1 LSLLAAL
8 AAGLGAALVALLVLP
23 RKLLQKAQDRL
34 AKETLAREPGAWK
47 LLTRAD
53 VSVGRYRRLPGILG
67 LREGSVEFRG
77 LYGESVMVATD
88 RIRKIATG
96 PRLSTGRL
104 LFRMEALRI
113 TPASGEEVEFVL
125 TLPASEAWRSHL
137 GLWAARERQADAD
150 RVVPGKS

>member
-1 LSLLAAL
+1 LSLLLGVAAGAAALLAAL
-8 AAGLGAALVALLVLP
+8 LVIP
-23 RKLLQKAQDRL
+23 RLLLQKAQDRL
-34 AKETLAREPGAWK
+34 AAETIAREPDAWK

-53 VSVGRYRRLPGILG
+53 LSVGRYRRLPGILG
-67 LREGSVEFRG
+67 LKEGSLEFTG
-77 LYGESVMVATD
+77 LYGESVLVATD

-113 TPASGEEVEFVL
+113 ARTGEEEVEFVL
-125 TLPASEAWRSHL
+125 TRPASEAWRSHL

-150 RVVPGKS
+150 RVTPGRS